1 MKRTMRPVEEKY
13 TFEEFLDI
21 MKDLCAEDGC
31 PWDRVQTHE
40 SLVPCLMDEAQEVV
54 EAVEHQDMD
63 NLCEELGDVLLQV
76 VMHSEIARKNG
87 TFTMADVIDGVS
99 RKMIR
104 RHPHIFGDVVADT
117 PEASLALWKE
127 IKAQE
132 KEEKRRKQM
141 EKNEEK

>member
-54 EAVEHQDMD
+54 EDAIDTVLEKGGSEWTKIKNAIRD
-63 NLCEELGDVLLQV
+63 ELG
-76 VMHSEIARKNG
+76 E
-87 TFTMADVIDGVS
+87 F
-99 RKMIR
+99 
-104 RHPHIFGDVVADT
+104 
-117 PEASLALWKE
+117 LWKRT
-127 IKAQE
+127 
-132 KEEKRRKQM
+132 KRNPM
-141 EKNEEK
+141 ILPILMDAEV

>member
-1 MKRTMRPVEEKY
+1 MKREMRPVGEKY

-54 EAVEHQDMD
+54 QAVENQDID

-87 TFTMADVIDGVS
+87 TFTIDDVIDGVS

-117 PEASLALWKE
+117 PEASLVLWKQ

-132 KEEKRRKQM
+132 KAEKAARQTHKTS
-141 EKNEEK
+141 

>member
-1 MKRTMRPVEEKY
+1 MKREMRPVGEKY

-31 PWDRVQTHE
+31 PWDRIQTHE

-54 EAVEHQDMD
+54 QAVENQDID

-87 TFTMADVIDGVS
+87 TFTIEDVIDGVS

-104 RHPHIFGDVVADT
+104 RHPHIFGDVIADT
-117 PEASLALWKE
+117 PEASLILWKQ

-132 KEEKRRKQM
+132 KAEKAARQANKTS
-141 EKNEEK
+141 